1 MDNHFSLEGKTF
13 LVTGST
19 TGLGRAM
26 ANALGAAGAR
36 VAMNYQNNTER
47 AESAFD
53 DFKSNGFEGGL
64 FKASAFDPDDISR
77 LRKEIESD
85 LGPVDGF
92 IVNATP
98 AQPLKPIEEYDW
110 DFYQSMIDF
119 FIKSPYLLT
128 REFLPHMRQQKWGR
142 IINIASEVFTRGVA
156 PFSAYVAAKGGQI
169 GWTRSM
175 ANELAPDGITVN
187 AISPGWIPVERHAD
201 DPEEDKQAYL
211 DIIPMQRWGVPKDMA
226 GATVFLASDSSSFV
240 TGQNIHVNGGTIL
253 P

>member
-1 MDNHFSLEGKTF
+1 MSASFSMKNRTF

-26 ANALGAAGAR
+26 ASALGAAGAR

-47 AESAFD
+47 AEQAF
-53 DFKSNGFEGGL
+53 SEYREEGFDGGL
-64 FKASAFDPDDISR
+64 FRASVIDESDVER
-77 LRKEIESD
+77 LKKEIENE
-85 LGPVDGF
+85 LGPVDG
-92 IVNATP
+92 IVVNATP
-98 AQPLKPIEEYDW
+98 AQPLRPIEEYDW
-110 DFYQSMIDF
+110 EFYQSMIDF
-119 FIKSPYLLT
+119 FVKSPYLLT
-128 REFLPHMRQQKWGR
+128 RAFLPHMRQQKWGR

-156 PFSAYVAAKGGQI
+156 PFSAYVAAKGGQL

-175 ANELAPDGITVN
+175 ANEHAPDGITVN
-187 AISPGWIPVERHAD
+187 AISPGWIPVERHVD

-211 DIIPMQRWGVPKDMA
+211 DLIPMQRWGLPSDMA

-240 TGQNIHVNGGTIL
+240 TGQNIHVNGGTVL

>member
-1 MDNHFSLEGKTF
+1 MGSHFSLSGKTF

-26 ANALGAAGAR
+26 ACALGAAGAK
-36 VAMNYQNNTER
+36 VAMNFRNDLER
-47 AESAFD
+47 AEAAFS
-53 DFKSNGFEGGL
+53 DFQNQGYEGGL
-64 FKASAFDPDDISR
+64 FRGSVIDAGDISR
-77 LRKEIESD
+77 LRQEIESQ

-110 DFYQSMIDF
+110 EFYQSMIDF

-128 REFLPHMRQQKWGR
+128 REFLPHMREQKWGR

-156 PFSAYVAAKGGQI
+156 PFSAYVAAKGGQL

-175 ANELAPDGITVN
+175 ANELAADGVTVN

-211 DIIPMQRWGVPKDMA
+211 DLIPMQRWGVPSDMA

-240 TGQNIHVNGGTIL
+240 TGQNIHVNGGTVL